1 MHHPAGAG
9 LEALAQPIIE
19 AGGNMNTDDRKE
31 RVIQAW
37 AAAWDRGEVD
47 VLDDLLSPSYR
58 RRSSATDEGLTLTEF
73 KASIVVTRSAFPD
86 LTTTIDEIMAE
97 DERVALRWHSSGRHD
112 GAFLGVPPTHR
123 TVEVHGSTFA
133 RFEDDVV
140 VEEFVTWDPRAM
152 LSALGIISVGQD
164 R

>member
-1 MHHPAGAG
+1 
-9 LEALAQPIIE
+9 
-19 AGGNMNTDDRKE
+19 MNDDRNDHRKK
-31 RVIQAW
+31 RVIEAW

-47 VLDDLLSPSYR
+47 VLDDLLSVDYR
-58 RRSSATDEGLTLTEF
+58 RRSSSADEGLSREEF
-73 KASIVVTRSAFPD
+73 KASIVTTRAAFPD
-86 LTTTIDEIMAE
+86 LVTVIDEIMAE
-97 DERVALRWHSSGRHD
+97 DDRVALRWHSIGKHD
-112 GAFLGVPPTHR
+112 GSFLGVPSTHR

-152 LSALGIISVGQD
+152 LSALGIISVGED